1 MPVHVTKTCTSIPDP
16 WEDMNQR
23 YETCYLWL
31 ATARILTWK
40 TAVTCWQ
47 LSGSCACIHR
57 TEWSSWTTA
66 AAIHLIVDQPLLVPD
81 ERWTTTTARTTQRT
95 RELLL
100 TGYRVSGSW
109 YSLPRHPLYAKHPTL
124 GGTQS
129 VRKLEVPVLT
139 TSPWCVVRHKYL
151 FSSSSPRGW
160 FMAFWC
166 LSGGEGPR
174 AISVSF
180 SFFFQTTVW
189 LALYKIIAFVK
200 HVDDMLTM

>member
-1 MPVHVTKTCTSIPDP
+1 MPVYVTKTCTSIPDP

-23 YETCYLWL
+23 YETCHPWL

-40 TAVTCWQ
+40 RYSVGSTAVTYWQ
-47 LSGSCACIHR
+47 LSGSCACIQK
-57 TEWSSWTTA
+57 TESSSWTTA
-66 AAIHLIVDQPLLVPD
+66 AAIHLIVDQPLLIQD

-129 VRKLEVPVLT
+129 VRKLEVPVIT
-139 TSPWCVVRHKYL
+139 TSP
-151 FSSSSPRGW
+151 
-160 FMAFWC
+160 
-166 LSGGEGPR
+166 
-174 AISVSF
+174 
-180 SFFFQTTVW
+180 
-189 LALYKIIAFVK
+189 
-200 HVDDMLTM
+200 